1 MKIGLDFDG
10 VISDC
15 GKLKADCAKML
26 YGVDIPGGQFKRDLV
41 IGNGWLTEE
50 QYKEI
55 TKAVYYDRK
64 FVSFLHP
71 VDGALSCVPRLRGD
85 GHTVLVITSR
95 EETNLE
101 IAREWI
107 ERHRLPLEL
116 VGVGLHNSKA
126 EAAMGLHV
134 YVDDDLHKLKPLVGL
149 VPNLFLFSW
158 GHNQRFNEAG
168 VAARVSSWK
177 ELYQKIEA
185 LEDI

>member
-15 GKLKADCAKML
+15 GKLKSDCAKML
-26 YGVDIPGGQFKRDLV
+26 FGVDIPGGQFKRDLV

-50 QYKEI
+50 QYQEI
-55 TKAVYYDRK
+55 TKAVYYNRE
-64 FVSFLHP
+64 VGTLMEP
-71 VDGALSCVPRLRGD
+71 VDGVVASVPKLFEA
-85 GHTVLVITSR
+85 GHKVLVITSR
-95 EETNLE
+95 EEINLE

-126 EAAMGLHV
+126 QAAMGLDV
-134 YVDDDLHKLKPLVGL
+134 YVDDDLHKLRPLVGI

-158 GHNQRFNEAG
+158 EYNHHFDE
-168 VAARVSSWK
+168 ARVAIRVSCWK
-177 ELYQKIEA
+177 ELYRKIGA
-185 LEDI
+185 LADV